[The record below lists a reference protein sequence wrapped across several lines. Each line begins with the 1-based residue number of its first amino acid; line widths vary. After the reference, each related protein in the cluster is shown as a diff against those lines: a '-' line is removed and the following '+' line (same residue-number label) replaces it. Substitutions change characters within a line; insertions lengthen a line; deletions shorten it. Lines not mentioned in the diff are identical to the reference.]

1 MRTHYDTLGVPKEA
15 SVEWV
20 KRSYRTLVKT
30 HHPDKFPDGSTAK
43 GEAEERLREIIS
55 AYSVLSN
62 PLRRASYDAK
72 LSKPVVVRR
81 ELQPEHCARCGKP
94 TTYWQAPKKVALCH
108 VCAGAV
114 A

>member
-1 MRTHYDTLGVPKEA
+1 MPLDARRVIMSSNYGALCVPKEA

-43 GEAEERLREIIS
+43 AEAEERLREIIS
-55 AYSVLSN
+55 AYAVLSN

-81 ELQPEHCARCGKP
+81 ELQPEHCARCGK
-94 TTYWQAPKKVALCH
+94 
-108 VCAGAV
+108 
-114 A
+114 